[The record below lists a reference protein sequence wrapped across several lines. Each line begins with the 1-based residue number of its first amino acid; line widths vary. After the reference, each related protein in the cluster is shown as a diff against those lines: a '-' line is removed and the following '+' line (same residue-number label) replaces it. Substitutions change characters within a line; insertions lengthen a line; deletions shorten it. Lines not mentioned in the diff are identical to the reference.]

1 MVNYRGLKKFRKGEI
16 NMEYKGHSPLLQCDH
31 LSLSYG
37 TVYQDVKDASDFG
50 VFPQFSRSD
59 L

>member
-1 MVNYRGLKKFRKGEI
+1 
-16 NMEYKGHSPLLQCDH
+16 MEYKGHSPLLQCDH
-31 LSLSYG
+31 LTLSYG

-50 VFPQFSRSD
+50 VFPQFSRYD

>member
-1 MVNYRGLKKFRKGEI
+1 
-16 NMEYKGHSPLLQCDH
+16 MEYKGHSPLLQCDH
-31 LSLSYG
+31 LSLSYE

-50 VFPQFSRSD
+50 VFSQFSRYD